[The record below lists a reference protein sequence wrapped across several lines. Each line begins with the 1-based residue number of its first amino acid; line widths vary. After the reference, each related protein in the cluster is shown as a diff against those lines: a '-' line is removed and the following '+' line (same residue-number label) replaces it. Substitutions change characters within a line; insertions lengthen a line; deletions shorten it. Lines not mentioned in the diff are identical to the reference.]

1 MPCASL
7 VLSLQCNYFIT
18 VLSTAAVTGSPSK
31 CRWAVIPVFCI
42 TLCIH
47 LTDLTT
53 ILLNFRHLL
62 LQQTL
67 ISLVLFTVYTLKLY
81 NLQQW
86 ISGTSNNN
94 YNFAQTV
101 INVIIFVIITWHWQ
115 GIFEHL
121 GHGFKSYWRH
131 INGRTVYIYM
141 HMCVHVSKY
150 TADWVFIY
158 MHMCV
163 HISKYTAD
171 STLQSPLWLSQRCD

>member
-1 MPCASL
+1 MLVWFSHYTAFTSSL
-7 VLSLQCNYFIT
+7 SWALQLSWEVPANAEFHVISCVAQWDDKR
-18 VLSTAAVTGSPSK
+18 P

-47 LTDLTT
+47 LIDFTT

-62 LQQTL
+62 LQHTL

-86 ISGTSNNN
+86 ISGTSKNN

-101 INVIIFVIITWHWQ
+101 INVITFVIITWHWQ
-115 GIFEHL
+115 GIFKRL

-131 INGRTVYIYM
+131 INGHTVYIYM

-150 TADWVFIY
+150 TAD
-158 MHMCV
+158 
-163 HISKYTAD
+163 
-171 STLQSPLWLSQRCD
+171 STLQSPLWLSQWCD